1 MNDQVVEGGV
11 WWRKGVDVLSE
22 SLGVDVLDIKLIL
35 YTRLEV
41 SKSIY
46 SATLCKIL
54 NNSDPSERGQS
65 GQALSFSSPLIML
78 RLAATESPAAS
89 QNTLPTQHIPLVLP
103 QGSGTGQLKSS
114 QTEKL
119 HMSQSTILFNK
130 LSSIL
135 LKNICLLILT

>member
-1 MNDQVVEGGV
+1 MNDQGVEGGV

-54 NNSDPSERGQS
+54 SNSDPSERGQS
-65 GQALSFSSPLIML
+65 GQTA
-78 RLAATESPAAS
+78 
-89 QNTLPTQHIPLVLP
+89 
-103 QGSGTGQLKSS
+103 
-114 QTEKL
+114 
-119 HMSQSTILFNK
+119 
-130 LSSIL
+130 
-135 LKNICLLILT
+135 